1 MKAVLQA
8 DGTIG
13 FEKWGPDEW
22 IDVDPREIDWN
33 KVISRFPIK
42 PKNRDIWITGE
53 NILWAKFVAGEDSQL
68 NRPFQLMYPA
78 EFKSENY
85 ADEDLL
91 LEDLESFCKR
101 GNAELC
107 DFYRSQLYLAYLLY
121 KGLPFDDFYKK
132 DSVERYLLVK
142 GGLEVGEKIILLGGA
157 SEAKVHP
164 DNDGIGK
171 SYPASN
177 FWVKGHLV
185 DASPLACRFL

>member
-22 IDVDPREIDWN
+22 IDVDPREIDW
-33 KVISRFPIK
+33 KVVKSRFPKK
-42 PKNRDIWITGE
+42 PGNRDIWTTGT
-53 NILWAKFVAGEDSQL
+53 NILWVGHSAAMNPQF

-91 LEDLESFCKR
+91 LEDLEGFCKR
-101 GNAELC
+101 ENAELC

-121 KGLPFDDFYKK
+121 KGLPFDNFYKE
-132 DSVERYLLVK
+132 DSLTRYRLVK

>member
-8 DGTIG
+8 DGTYG
-13 FEKWGPDEW
+13 FEKWRPDEW
-22 IDVDPREIDWN
+22 IDVDPREIDWD
-33 KVISRFPIK
+33 KVISRFPKK
-42 PKNRDIWITGE
+42 PGSRDVWITGK
-53 NILWAKFVAGEDSQL
+53 NILWAGFLARTDKQF
-68 NRPFQLMYPA
+68 NRPFQMMYPA

-91 LEDLESFCKR
+91 LEDLEGFCKR
-101 GNAELC
+101 KNAELC

-132 DSVERYLLVK
+132 DSVTRYRLVK
-142 GGLEVGEKIILLGGA
+142 GELEEGEKIILLGGG

-177 FWVKGHLV
+177 FWVKGHLNFS
-185 DASPLACRFL
+185 SPLVCKFL

>member
-8 DGTIG
+8 DGTYG
-13 FEKWGPDEW
+13 FEKWRPDEW

-121 KGLPFDDFYKK
+121 KGLPFDDFFFFY
-132 DSVERYLLVK
+132 SVERYLLVK

>member
-8 DGTIG
+8 DGTYG
-13 FEKWGPDEW
+13 FEKWRPDEW

-107 DFYRSQLYLAYLLY
+107 DFY
-121 KGLPFDDFYKK
+121 KK